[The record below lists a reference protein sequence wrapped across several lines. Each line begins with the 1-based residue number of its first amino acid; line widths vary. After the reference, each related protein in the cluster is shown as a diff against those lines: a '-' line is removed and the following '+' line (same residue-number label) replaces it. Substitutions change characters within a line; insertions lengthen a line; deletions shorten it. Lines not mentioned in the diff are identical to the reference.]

1 VEETRVPGENHR
13 PVASTPR
20 HEWGS
25 LITLVVIGIDYTG
38 SSEFNYHMI
47 MIMTTP
53 LKETKNMFMVEIG
66 SKHL

>member
-1 VEETRVPGENHR
+1 
-13 PVASTPR
+13 
-20 HEWGS
+20 
-25 LITLVVIGIDYTG
+25 VVIGIDYTG